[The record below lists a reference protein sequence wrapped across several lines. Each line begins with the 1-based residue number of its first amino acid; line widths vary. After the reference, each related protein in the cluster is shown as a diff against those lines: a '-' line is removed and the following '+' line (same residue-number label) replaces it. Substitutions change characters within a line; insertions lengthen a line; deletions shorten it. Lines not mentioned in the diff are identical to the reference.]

1 MARRDD
7 VYNIT
12 EADVSAAD
20 DRDNRTRRYLISM
33 GIRTTCFIAALL
45 VEGWL
50 TWVLF
55 AAAVVLPYVAVVL
68 ANQVTQ
74 KSSHDVLSPFNL
86 NETAQLP
93 PGHPERIDT
102 AGA

>member
-12 EADVSAAD
+12 EAGVSAGD

-33 GIRTTCFIAALL
+33 GIRTACFIGA
-45 VEGWL
+45 VVVGGWL
-50 TWVLF
+50 AWVLF
-55 AAAVVLPYVAVVL
+55 AGAIVLPYIAVVV

-74 KSSHDVLSPFNL
+74 KSSRDSIPQFIL

-93 PGHPERIDT
+93 PGHPERIDP
-102 AGA
+102 AEA

>member
-12 EADVSAAD
+12 EAGVSAAD

-33 GIRTTCFIAALL
+33 GIRTACFIGAIL
-45 VEGWL
+45 VGGWL

-55 AAAVVLPYVAVVL
+55 AGAIVLPYIAVII

-74 KSSHDVLSPFNL
+74 KSSRDIIPPFIL
-86 NETAQLP
+86 NETVQLP
-93 PGHPERIDT
+93 PGHPERIDP
-102 AGA
+102 AEA

>member
-12 EADVSAAD
+12 EAGVSAGD
-20 DRDNRTRRYLISM
+20 DRDARMRRYLISM
-33 GIRTTCFIAALL
+33 GIRTACFIGAIL
-45 VEGWL
+45 VSGWL
-50 TWVLF
+50 PWVLS
-55 AAAVVLPYVAVVL
+55 AGAVILPYIAVVV

-74 KSSHDVLSPFNL
+74 KSSRDMIPPFIL

-102 AGA
+102 TEA

>member
-12 EADVSAAD
+12 EAGMSAGD

-33 GIRTTCFIAALL
+33 GIRTACFIAA
-45 VEGWL
+45 VIVGGWL
-50 TWVLF
+50 GWVLF
-55 AAAVVLPYVAVVL
+55 AGAIVLPYIAVVV

-74 KSSHDVLSPFNL
+74 KSSRDSIPQFIFND
-86 NETAQLP
+86 TPQLP
-93 PGHPERIDT
+93 PGHPERIDPS
-102 AGA
+102 GA